1 MRSAV
6 VLLVAAF
13 AASSA
18 GAAAAGPACP
28 ACRAFKTCAA
38 AGPFWPTETLAVSGT
53 TGWLACKEESRVV
66 KLDLAHRKVLRSI
79 RIGAP
84 VIAVAL
90 GYGSLWALDSNG
102 TLTRVS
108 AATGRI
114 LRRIDSTAAH
124 AYNVWIGA
132 GSVWVAADQGAE
144 VVRISPATNRVVG
157 RAAVGDGPADMA
169 FDGTS
174 AWVIDHRDL
183 TLFRIDT
190 RTNTPT
196 KVATLPGSDAAPER
210 MVFLGGKLW
219 ITGRGADLMQVDPA
233 TGAVEATYEIGA
245 SGIDVVAAGG
255 ALWVPARSAAVDRSG
270 FPTMEALR
278 RVSTTGTVTTVAR
291 ARGRARRPRARRAP
305 AARSGSPTTRTA
317 CSTACLRAE
326 RPRQQVAGN
335 VARARTSTCPRR
347 AARCAP
353 ATSAP

>member
-1 MRSAV
+1 VRSAA

-13 AASSA
+13 VAASSA
-18 GAAAAGPACP
+18 GAAGLGQLPRLGRLP
-28 ACRAFKTCAA
+28 GVPAFKTCAA

-66 KLDLAHRKVLRSI
+66 KLDLRTHKTLRSI
-79 RIGAP
+79 RIGSP

-102 TLTRVS
+102 TLTRIS
-108 AATGRI
+108 ATSGRI

-144 VVRISPATNRVVG
+144 VVRISPASNRVVG

-190 RTNTPT
+190 RTNAPT

-219 ITGRGADLMQVDPA
+219 ITGRGADLMKVDPA

-255 ALWVPARSAAVDRSG
+255 VLWVPARSAAVDRSG

-291 ARGRARRPRARRAP
+291 ARGRLDVHGLV
-305 AARSGSPTTRTA
+305 AAAGTVWLADNTNGVLYRI
-317 CSTACLRAE
+317 ST
-326 RPRQQVAGN
+326 
-335 VARARTSTCPRR
+335 S
-347 AARCAP
+347 
-353 ATSAP
+353 